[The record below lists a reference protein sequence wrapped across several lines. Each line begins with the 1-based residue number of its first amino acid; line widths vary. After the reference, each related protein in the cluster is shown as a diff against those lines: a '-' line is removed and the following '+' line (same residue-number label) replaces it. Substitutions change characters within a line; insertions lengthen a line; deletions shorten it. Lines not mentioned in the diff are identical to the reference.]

1 MCESPAEGVGAS
13 HDKTFSFFAPPL
25 RASFRQFRNFFAP
38 PLPLVIRPPP
48 SPNYKNLFSHI
59 RNFAKCEKCSLL
71 IFTKNNPAHTKG
83 NNKEATVLISLVSER
98 EGERDDAFLLFHPPS
113 LLPLPP
119 PFNCMHCDAAGKHWI
134 RQIQEYFSNKTYFC
148 ITFVRDYRVLC
159 AKICFCEFTIWTWT
173 VHINYY
179 GGHRR
184 AGAGIKFNA
193 RRPATNKGK

>member
-1 MCESPAEGVGAS
+1 MIYHILWKFPRSKRRILPQKFVARGKKDVACRNRRKTASDKFCEICMCESPAEGVGAS

-134 RQIQEYFSNKTYFC
+134 RQIQDYFSNKTYFC
-148 ITFVRDYRVLC
+148 LKEY
-159 AKICFCEFTIWTWT
+159 ICT
-173 VHINYY
+173 
-179 GGHRR
+179 
-184 AGAGIKFNA
+184 
-193 RRPATNKGK
+193 